1 MTSTE
6 TLRPEQR
13 YNAALEHP
21 TVGVAMRHLA
31 RKGPSFRPSALIDQL
46 SRLKDFPDISV
57 ASLIGA
63 AGSAGLALR
72 GLAMDVDELHE
83 LPLPALAYLK
93 RTPEP
98 GSKVDLIQIESV
110 GRTHVVISSDRFGK
124 TRLPLATVRAR
135 WSGVVLLAD
144 PEQRPAAGA
153 ASELEEYRRQVEVI
167 PDLISKD
174 ECLELIDYCED
185 AAFSRSRIALP
196 KGSKHD
202 NIVAAKVR
210 SSSSVMLRDREHPI
224 LARLYKECAE
234 REGVRTTDIESIQ
247 CVRYRRAQRFRA
259 HFDGGLGLPRLTT
272 YLLYL
277 NDGFAGGET
286 YFPMLDQA
294 VAPVAGSCLRFP
306 SCDREGRVQWASEHG
321 GLPVTEGVKYA
332 LNIWVRC
339 PGVPVLRP

>member
-1 MTSTE
+1 LTSTE

-31 RKGPSFRPSALIDQL
+31 RKGAGFRPSALIEQL
-46 SRLKDFPDISV
+46 SRLKQFPDISV

-72 GLAMDVDELHE
+72 GLAMDVGELHE

-93 RTPEP
+93 RSSEP
-98 GSKVDLIQIESV
+98 GSRVDLIQIESV
-110 GRTHVVISSDRFGK
+110 GRTHIVVSSDRFGK
-124 TRLPLATVRAR
+124 TRLPRATVEAR
-135 WSGVVLLAD
+135 WAGVVLLAE
-144 PEQRPAAGA
+144 PTQRPAAGP
-153 ASELEEYRRQVEVI
+153 SELDAYRRQVEVI
-167 PDLISKD
+167 PDLISRE
-174 ECLELIDYCED
+174 ECRQLIDYCED
-185 AAFSRSRIALP
+185 ACFSRSRIALP
-196 KGSKHD
+196 KGVKRD

-210 SSSSVMLRDREHPI
+210 SSSSVVLRDREHPI
-224 LARLYKECAE
+224 LARLYRECAR
-234 REGVRTTDIESIQ
+234 REGVRPADIESIQ

-277 NDGFAGGET
+277 NDGFVGGET
-286 YFPMLDQA
+286 YFPMLDHA

-339 PGVPVLRP
+339 PGVPVGRP

>member
-31 RKGPSFRPSALIDQL
+31 RRQSSFRASALIEQL
-46 SRLKDFPDISV
+46 SRVGSFPDISV
-57 ASLIGA
+57 GSLIGA

-72 GLAMDVDELHE
+72 GLAMDVEELHA
-83 LPLPALAYLK
+83 LPLPALAYLR
-93 RTPEP
+93 RTPEA
-98 GSKVDLIQIESV
+98 GSRVDLIQIERV
-110 GRTHVVISSDRFGK
+110 GRTHVVISSDRFGT
-124 TRLPLATVRAR
+124 TRLPRAVIEAR
-135 WSGVVLLAD
+135 WAGIVLLVD
-144 PEQRPAAGA
+144 PEQSAAPGS
-153 ASELEEYRRQVEVI
+153 ASELEAYRRQVEVI
-167 PDLISKD
+167 PDMISRE
-174 ECLELIDYCED
+174 ECRELIDYCED
-185 AAFSRSRIALP
+185 ACFSRSRIGLP
-196 KGSKHD
+196 AGAKRND
-202 NIVAAKVR
+202 VVATKVR
-210 SSSSVMLRDREHPI
+210 SSSSVVLRDRDHPV
-224 LARLYKECAE
+224 LARLYAECAE
-234 REGVRTTDIESIQ
+234 REGVRTSDIESMQ
-247 CVRYRRAQRFRA
+247 CVRYRRAQRFRP

-277 NDGFAGGET
+277 NDGFSGGET

-339 PGVPVLRP
+339 PAVAVRRP